1 MLLSRLIIGEAVD
14 PMIFEALVQNG
25 ALGLFAAYLAW
36 ANAKNEKKLDA
47 LNESFMKRVE
57 DIQRAGFDHLQKEE
71 EKFLLREDGVRSN
84 YDSVVEKLDGERR
97 LVVEQLSSQLGVAAT
112 KLDNLIAS
120 NAQLAQQLADLS
132 SRVDRFERDM
142 TEIRAALNHPRIAQN
157 Q

>member
-1 MLLSRLIIGEAVD
+1 MG
-14 PMIFEALVQNG
+14 
-25 ALGLFAAYLAW
+25 
-36 ANAKNEKKLDA
+36 
-47 LNESFMKRVE
+47 ESFMKRVE

-142 TEIRAALNHPRIAQN
+142 SEIRAALNQPRIAQN

>member
-1 MLLSRLIIGEAVD
+1 MLLSRLTIGEAVD
-14 PMIFEALVQNG
+14 PLIFEALVQNG

-84 YDSVVEKLDGERR
+84 YDSVVKKLDGERR
-97 LVVEQLSSQLGVAAT
+97 LVVSQLGIAAT

-142 TEIRAALNHPRIAQN
+142 TEIRAALNHPNIVQN